1 MKQHRMA
8 ALAAA
13 AALAIT
19 STVIAVPVQAAPAM
33 EHGKALAR
41 PFPLRPIMHTVGIV
55 RCMSLTAPQA
65 GVHLAAPCPALPY
78 RGRPIP
84 FLLMLCLQMGT
95 IIRTWH

>member
-19 STVIAVPVQAAPAM
+19 RTARLKTAM

-65 GVHLAAPCPALPY
+65 GAHLAVPCPALPY

>member
-13 AALAIT
+13 AALAMKT
-19 STVIAVPVQAAPAM
+19 AT
-33 EHGKALAR
+33 EHGKGSAR
-41 PFPLRPIMHTVGIV
+41 PFPLRPIMHTMGTVL
-55 RCMSLTAPQA
+55 CMSLTEQQTGA
-65 GVHLAAPCPALPY
+65 HLAAPCPALPY